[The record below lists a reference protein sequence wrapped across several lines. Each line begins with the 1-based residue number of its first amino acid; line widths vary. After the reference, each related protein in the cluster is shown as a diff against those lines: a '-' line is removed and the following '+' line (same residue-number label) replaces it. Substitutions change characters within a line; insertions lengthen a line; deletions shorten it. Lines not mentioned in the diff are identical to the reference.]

1 MRFKKKK
8 NVKEEEKEKRKAIR
22 KDKEKNK
29 KNFSCYPDLQI
40 QKKTRKISKYIP
52 QNRVKKR
59 KHKNR
64 QQIYN

>member
-1 MRFKKKK
+1 MRFKKKCQRRR
-8 NVKEEEKEKRKAIR
+8 KRKKKSDK
-22 KDKEKNK
+22 KDEGKDEE
-29 KNFSCYPDLQI
+29 NFSCSPDLQI